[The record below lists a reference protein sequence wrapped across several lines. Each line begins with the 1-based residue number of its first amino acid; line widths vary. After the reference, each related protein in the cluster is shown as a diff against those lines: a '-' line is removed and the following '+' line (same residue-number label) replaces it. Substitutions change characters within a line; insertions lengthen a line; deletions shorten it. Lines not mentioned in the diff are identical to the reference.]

1 MMKNA
6 FYVILKTLFVPKI
19 FKILSWLF
27 GRVEETTWLEIYGW
41 FQNLE
46 RRNLVNKQL
55 QYTYCP
61 ISQEVKATRQWILVS
76 R

>member
-1 MMKNA
+1 MKNA

-19 FKILSWLF
+19 FKILSWIF
-27 GRVEETTWLEIYGW
+27 GRVKETAWLEIYGW
-41 FQNLE
+41 IQNLE